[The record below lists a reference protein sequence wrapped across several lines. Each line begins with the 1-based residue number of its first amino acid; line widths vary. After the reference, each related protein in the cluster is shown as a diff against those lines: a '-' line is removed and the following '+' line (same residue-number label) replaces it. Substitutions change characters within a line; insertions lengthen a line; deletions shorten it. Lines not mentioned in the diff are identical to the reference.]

1 MYDAI
6 LHILGG
12 CRRGRRVARAAGAAR
27 LPCRRVPEQIDG
39 LAARPVRV
47 PRGYLLAIRCCRGHL
62 LDTLNS
68 QAHDFSMRARLTVQI
83 GQTSN
88 IVSLHRRC
96 AWLLVDNAQW
106 QYQFNTS
113 ALKSGKK
120 SDQLLQTR
128 YKWAF
133 PLRKNNVRSKIGQAL
148 I

>member
-1 MYDAI
+1 MTQYCI
-6 LHILGG
+6 SW
-12 CRRGRRVARAAGAAR
+12 VAVMAECQAKNGQDRDKAASRTVGTSRPCRAAVHFLFGNR
-27 LPCRRVPEQIDG
+27 
-39 LAARPVRV
+39 
-47 PRGYLLAIRCCRGHL
+47 
-62 LDTLNS
+62 NS
-68 QAHDFSMRARLTVQI
+68 QAHDFSMRAPLTVQI

-88 IVSLHRRC
+88 IVSLHRQC

>member
-68 QAHDFSMRARLTVQI
+68 QAHDFSMRARLPVQI
-83 GQTSN
+83 GHTDK
-88 IVSLHRRC
+88 IGHLHRRR
-96 AWLLVDNAQW
+96 AAESVDNAQW
-106 QYQFNTS
+106 QYQFKPP

-120 SDQLLQTR
+120 NDQLLQMR

-133 PLRKNNVRSKIGQAL
+133 SLRKNNERSKIGQAL